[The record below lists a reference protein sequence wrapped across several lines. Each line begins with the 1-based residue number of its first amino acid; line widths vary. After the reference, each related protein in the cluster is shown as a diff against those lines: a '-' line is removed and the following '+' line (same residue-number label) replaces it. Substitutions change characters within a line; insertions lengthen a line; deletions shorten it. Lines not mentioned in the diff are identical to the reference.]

1 MGRWAYT
8 IPSLPDLF
16 GGVSMETFNQHFIAN
31 NEDEAI
37 SFELSIS
44 NVADNSLVEC
54 TTSTDCRI

>member
-1 MGRWAYT
+1 
-8 IPSLPDLF
+8 
-16 GGVSMETFNQHFIAN
+16 METFNQHFIAN